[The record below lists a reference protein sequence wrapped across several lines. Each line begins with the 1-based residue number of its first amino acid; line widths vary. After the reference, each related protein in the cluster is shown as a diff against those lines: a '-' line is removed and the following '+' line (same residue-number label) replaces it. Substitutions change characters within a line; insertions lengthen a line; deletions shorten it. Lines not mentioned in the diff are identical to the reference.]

1 MIILATTLLLAGS
14 FTPPEPPHLVT
25 NTMLRDAAVSHDL
38 ARVTRQ
44 FERTLHGSADPT
56 RQALTSAELPTAR

>member
-14 FTPPEPPHLVT
+14 FTPPDPTQLMT

-38 ARVTRQ
+38 ARVKRQ
-44 FERTLHGSADPT
+44 FERTLHGDAEPG